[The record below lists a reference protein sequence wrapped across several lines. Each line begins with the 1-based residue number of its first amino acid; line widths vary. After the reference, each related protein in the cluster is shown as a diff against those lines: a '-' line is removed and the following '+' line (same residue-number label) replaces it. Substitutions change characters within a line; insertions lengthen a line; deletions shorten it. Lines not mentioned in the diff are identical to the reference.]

1 MKSNNK
7 RKNMTTKNTSKNLSN
22 QQPIHGFD
30 LTILCQYLA
39 VRAQEEGVEFTLTE
53 MCLAAMFAKG
63 TRNFFGI
70 EVNNIGFPLWDDQ
83 ERSRGSLNNFICW
96 FFLNN

>member
-1 MKSNNK
+1 MKTKNK
-7 RKNMTTKNTSKNLSN
+7 CRNMTTKNTSKNSSN

-39 VRAQEEGVEFTLTE
+39 LRAQEEGVEFRLTE
-53 MCLAAMFAKG
+53 MYLAELFVKG

-70 EVNNIGFPLWDDQ
+70 EVNNLGFPLWDDQ
-83 ERSRGSLNNFICW
+83 ERSKGALNNFICW
-96 FFLNN
+96 FLMQD